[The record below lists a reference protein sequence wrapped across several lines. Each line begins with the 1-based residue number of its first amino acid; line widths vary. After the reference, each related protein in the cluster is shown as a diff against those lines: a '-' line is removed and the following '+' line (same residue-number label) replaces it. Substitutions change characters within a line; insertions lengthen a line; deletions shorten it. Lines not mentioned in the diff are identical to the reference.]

1 MRLLLTILITA
12 FFFIADS
19 NVPSAM
25 EISLPAIALET
36 TINDSISASY
46 HQIDSITIPKYNQQK
61 NDDSTQKIISRKNVG
76 QMHLTGSMP
85 LPRILGDTSNMLFS
99 ETFPYYGETMKSPAN
114 NLNRFFYVH
123 FENDIFAE
131 TDFYF
136 TNGAEIGFVN
146 PWFERLF
153 LPGKL
158 PSAGKKSLNHY
169 GVSLRQNIYTPI
181 DPESNSINFNDRPFA
196 GILILDFFKISI
208 SQTKKLRLST
218 SVQIGAIGPA
228 SMASSFQ
235 HYLHELEPKGW
246 DYQISNDFLINI
258 NTHLERVLLSNSYS
272 ELNVTGTA
280 RIGSYQTN
288 ISGGLSF
295 RTGFLPSSPHPIAPS
310 RSNSTNNYAQ
320 KKAMPIWFF
329 ADIQGKRVFH
339 EASLNGGL
347 FNKKSPYTIS
357 YANTN
362 KYTLEVSTGISA
374 AYRSSIIAIKLVY
387 LSPEFSKGT
396 EHRWGAIS
404 VMHNF

>member
-19 NVPSAM
+19 NFPSAM
-25 EISLPAIALET
+25 EISVPSIALET

-46 HQIDSITIPKYNQQK
+46 HQIDSIALPKYNQQK

-85 LPRILGDTSNMLFS
+85 LPRILGDTSNTLFS
-99 ETFPYYGETMKSPAN
+99 ETFPYYDKAMKSPAN
-114 NLNRFFYVH
+114 NLNRFFYLH

-158 PSAGKKSLNHY
+158 PSAGKKSFNHY

-181 DPESNSINFNDRPFA
+181 DPESSTINYNDRPFA

-246 DYQISNDFLINI
+246 DFQISNDFLLNF
-258 NTHLERVLLSNSYS
+258 NTHLEHVLLSNSHS
-272 ELNVTGTA
+272 ELSVFGT
-280 RIGSYQTN
+280 IKLGSYQTN
-288 ISGGLSF
+288 LSSGFSF
-295 RTGFLPSSPHPIAPS
+295 RTGLLPSSFHPIAPS
-310 RSNSTNNYAQ
+310 RSYSTNNYEPRQ
-320 KKAMPIWFF
+320 GLPVWFF
-329 ADIQGKRVFH
+329 ADVRGKRVVH
-339 EASLNGGL
+339 DASLNGGL
-347 FNKKSPYTIS
+347 FNKNSPYTIS

-374 AYRSSIIAIKLVY
+374 AYRNSIIAIKLVY

-396 EHRWGAIS
+396 DHRWGAIS
-404 VMHNF
+404 IMHNF